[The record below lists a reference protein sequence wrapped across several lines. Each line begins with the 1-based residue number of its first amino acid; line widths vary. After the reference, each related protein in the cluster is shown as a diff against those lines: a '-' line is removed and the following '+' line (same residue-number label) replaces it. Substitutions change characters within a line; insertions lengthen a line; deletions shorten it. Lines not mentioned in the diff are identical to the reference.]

1 MANEAK
7 WNPAK
12 WMLTCLN
19 AVLPQPAADLSR
31 YIMKIYWIIWI
42 MTFGFSVRYFS
53 SSRSIFQ
60 SITLQL
66 PNNPSNNDVCS
77 QEKNVYSNFME
88 LCVRALYV
96 RERVSEKSFF
106 FLPSTREHSSDAY
119 NVCWTLPFWGCSM
132 LKDVHSEW
140 RKANEGL
147 REALSLSARINEWY
161 LVRRYPH
168 ISHLASSFDI
178 SIACV
183 SNEGEKLAFFG
194 WNGEIGKK
202 AERYRNDENIESAS
216 AKCSKKSLHAQTLT
230 MIEFEIQINFFS
242 PSQLY
247 FFHFVELSFYP
258 ASISGALARAR
269 GKQKFFHFNSSQLS
283 RDWVPSVCGSVTE

>member
-42 MTFGFSVRYFS
+42 MTFGFSVRCFS

-96 RERVSEKSFF
+96 REREWVKNHFSSFRRLVNILQTRTMCVELFLFEDARCWRMFIASDGKPMKGCEK
-106 FLPSTREHSSDAY
+106 
-119 NVCWTLPFWGCSM
+119 
-132 LKDVHSEW
+132 
-140 RKANEGL
+140 
-147 REALSLSARINEWY
+147 LSLSARINEWY

-183 SNEGEKLAFFG
+183 SEGEKLAFFRV
-194 WNGEIGKK
+194 K
-202 AERYRNDENIESAS
+202 R
-216 AKCSKKSLHAQTLT
+216 
-230 MIEFEIQINFFS
+230 
-242 PSQLY
+242 
-247 FFHFVELSFYP
+247 
-258 ASISGALARAR
+258 
-269 GKQKFFHFNSSQLS
+269 
-283 RDWVPSVCGSVTE
+283 